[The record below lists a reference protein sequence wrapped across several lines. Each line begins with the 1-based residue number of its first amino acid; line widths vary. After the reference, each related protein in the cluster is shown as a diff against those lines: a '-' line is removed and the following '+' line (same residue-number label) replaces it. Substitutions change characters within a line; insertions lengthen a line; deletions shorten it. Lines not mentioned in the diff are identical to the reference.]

1 MKKLLLTLSLAAA
14 SSFSAQLFSTGT
26 VSLGSSGMTV
36 KMVTSSTN
44 VTLTL
49 TGPDTAYLGLGFGG
63 TGSSGGMGSGIDGF
77 IYNSNSTNTTNLDY
91 TFAGVGA
98 TPNAD
103 ASQDWTISSN
113 TTAGGTRT
121 IVATRSLSG
130 GTGDTAFTNST
141 SSINI
146 FYAKGPSLTLANNY
160 HSSRGYAV
168 LTRSSALATG
178 EVAAESKKTVLYPNP
193 AKETF
198 TFKNVDKIKTVDI
211 YESTG
216 RKLKSVKVDG
226 KEINISELKSGNYY
240 LEITLKDGSTVFE
253 QLIRE

>member
-77 IYNSNSTNTTNLDY
+77 IYNSNSTTTTNLDY
-91 TFAGVGA
+91 TYAGVGA

-103 ASQDWTISSN
+103 AVQDWNITSN
-113 TTAGGTRT
+113 TVSGGTRT
-121 IVATRSLSG
+121 IVATRSLAG

-178 EVAAESKKTVLYPNP
+178 EVAAESKKVVLYPNP

-198 TFKNVDKIKTVDI
+198 TFKNVDKIKSVAI

-216 RKLKSVKVDG
+216 RKVRSVKTDG
-226 KEINISELKSGNYY
+226 KELNISELKSGNYY

-253 QLIRE
+253 QLIKE